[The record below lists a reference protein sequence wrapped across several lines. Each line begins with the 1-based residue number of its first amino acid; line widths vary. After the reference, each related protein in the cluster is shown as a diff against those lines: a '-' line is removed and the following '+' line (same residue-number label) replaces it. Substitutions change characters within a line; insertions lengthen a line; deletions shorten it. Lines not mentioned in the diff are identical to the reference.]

1 MIPVFC
7 CNHDSSEI
15 LELFCKYFLLSFCY
29 CFINLSEL
37 SQLFTALS
45 SDEFTNQQQND
56 NKKILAKRFQNFT
69 GMMIT
74 AKDWNHSDYQHNLF
88 GSLEQSKQEN
98 LGIIELAWAHNAIC
112 NNWLRSTKVV
122 ASSFL
127 H

>member
-1 MIPVFC
+1 M
-7 CNHDSSEI
+7 N
-15 LELFCKYFLLSFCY
+15 
-29 CFINLSEL
+29 
-37 SQLFTALS
+37 S

-74 AKDWNHSDYQHNLF
+74 AKDWNHSDYQHNFF

-98 LGIIELAWAHNAIC
+98 LGIIELAWAHNSIC